1 MSGRSVVGV
10 VRRLIVSVTVLLALV
25 AAPVAAHG
33 HAGAG
38 HPGDSDAPAGSPP
51 HWIPGEDW
59 VSYHWL
65 PYDEARLQALL
76 RTTRTGLWRLL
87 RDDRHTLGELARR
100 RGLGDLD
107 ALAARL
113 VGPRAAPVLRRRALR
128 TLTQGHLAQHILFH
142 SLHQNAG
149 PERARAI
156 FGVAGTEEF
165 QRLRRLDLS
174 PLRIGRANGRTRA
187 QMQRAIE
194 RALRAKARE
203 GVARGAVSR
212 RQAAL
217 FLARQL
223 RQVPR
228 WLAEDHYN
236 GPPET
241 LRGKPRYPFRPAFA
255 SPALSADGTAV
266 LFDAQQPAPPLAVRF
281 GEVNLEG
288 LSLASGAGLAPRD
301 ASPAARAAR
310 PCSSFNPAVSGD
322 GRRVAFEVSAGNRTF
337 AKRYGNVVIAI
348 ADLDTRRVR
357 TMAAP
362 RGRAVRT
369 AYAPALSADGGTVAF
384 QAVDGDAMS
393 PRAEPTRVLVTD
405 LRTGRTVGV
414 ARGDAYE
421 PSLSA
426 DGSRVAFTR
435 LHRGRLQVFV
445 LDRRTGR
452 TALASVLP
460 DGTAPAE
467 AYAPSVAGDG
477 RSVAF
482 AVAGGGVVVRDLGAA
497 TSRSAGIGSEP
508 SLSTDGGTVALSRPV
523 PGRSTAGRPRQQVVV
538 REVNT
543 GREALASV
551 GPAGAADGWSGQP
564 GLSGDARRVAFT
576 TDAPAL
582 SAGGPGP
589 GGLAV
594 MVRDLLAGTT
604 IRASARVPLSR
615 VTAGAGALEPGGRA
629 VCAQAPPAW

>member
-1 MSGRSVVGV
+1 
-10 VRRLIVSVTVLLALV
+10 VRRALVSIIVLLVLTVAPA
-25 AAPVAAHG
+25 AAPG
-33 HAGAG
+33 HSGPG
-38 HPGDSDAPAGSPP
+38 HPGDSDAPPGAPP

-59 VSYHWL
+59 VAYHWL
-65 PYDEARLQALL
+65 PYDEARLHQLL

-87 RDDRHTLGELARR
+87 RDDRHTLGQLARR
-100 RGLGDLD
+100 RGFRDLD
-107 ALAARL
+107 AFAARL
-113 VGPRAAPVLRRRALR
+113 VGPRATATLRQRALR
-128 TLTQGHLAQHILFH
+128 TLTQGHLSQHILFH
-142 SLHQNAG
+142 SLHQDAG
-149 PERARAI
+149 PQRARAI
-156 FGVAGTEEF
+156 FGVAGTAEF

-187 QMQRAIE
+187 QMQSAIA

-241 LRGKPRYPFRPAFA
+241 VRGTPRHPFRPAFA
-255 SPALSADGTAV
+255 SPALAADGTAV

-301 ASPAARAAR
+301 VSTAAREAR

-337 AKRYGNVVIAI
+337 AKRYGNVVVAV

-357 TMAAP
+357 ALPAP
-362 RGRAVRT
+362 RGRVVRT
-369 AYAPALSADGGTVAF
+369 AYAPAISADGSTVAF
-384 QAVDGDAMS
+384 QAVDADPMS
-393 PRAEPTRVLVTD
+393 PRADRPTRVLVAD
-405 LRTGRTVGV
+405 LGTGRSVPV

-426 DGSRVAFTR
+426 DGSRVAFVR
-435 LHRGRLQVFV
+435 LRRARLQVFV

-452 TALASVLP
+452 TALASRLP
-460 DGTAPAE
+460 DGALPVE
-467 AYAPSVAGDG
+467 AFAPSLSGDG

-482 AVAGGGVVVRDLGAA
+482 AVAGGRVVVRDLAAA
-497 TSRSAGIGSEP
+497 TSRLAGTGSEP
-508 SLSTDGGTVALSRPV
+508 SLSTDGGVVALSRPA
-523 PGRSTAGRPRQQVVV
+523 PGRSSAGRPRQQVVV
-538 REVNT
+538 RDVRT
-543 GREALASV
+543 GAETVASV

-564 GLSGDARRVAFT
+564 SLSGDARRVAFT
-576 TDAPAL
+576 TDAPGL
-582 SAGGPGP
+582 GAGGPGP

-594 MVRDLLAGTT
+594 MIRDLPAGATT
-604 IRASARVPLSR
+604 RASARAPLAR
-615 VTAGAGALEPGGRA
+615 VATRADALDQEGRA
-629 VCAQAPPAW
+629 VCALGPPAW